1 MKQYVPEG
9 VIQMSLAQL
18 SPNSILAT
26 PSQLNPLTPN
36 VQHVAIAQASQAAQ
50 SSIARKK
57 TDTVTISSQA
67 AQMNSRAARLSEEP
81 REDPTERAAE
91 RKQGQG

>member
-1 MKQYVPEG
+1 
-9 VIQMSLAQL
+9 MSLAQL

-36 VQHVAIAQASQAAQ
+36 VQHAAVAQASQAAQ
-50 SSIARKK
+50 SAIAKKK

-67 AQMNSRAARLSEEP
+67 ARMNSQASRLSEEP

-91 RKQGQG
+91 KNKRQG

>member
-1 MKQYVPEG
+1 
-9 VIQMSLAQL
+9 MSIAQL

-26 PSQLNPLTPN
+26 PSQITPHSQS
-36 VQHVAIAQASQAAQ
+36 VQHAALAQASQTAQ
-50 SSIARKK
+50 SVLAKTK

-67 AQMNSRAARLSEEP
+67 AKMNSRASRLSEEP

-91 RKQGQG
+91 KNKQQG